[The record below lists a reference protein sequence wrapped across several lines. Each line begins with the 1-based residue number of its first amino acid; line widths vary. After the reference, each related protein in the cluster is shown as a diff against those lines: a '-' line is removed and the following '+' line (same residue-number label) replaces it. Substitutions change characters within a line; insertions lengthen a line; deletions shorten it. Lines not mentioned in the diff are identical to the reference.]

1 MDNEKETKEIENL
14 DTDHQEVEE
23 QENVSQEKT
32 AETQEE
38 AAAETL
44 KEDQVPEMNSED
56 EVSSKKEEANNH
68 SNEEDHSDEESHED
82 EEDHEEVD
90 YSELSKE
97 ELVELIKALGKDDNI
112 QKADRIA
119 RELKPIFD
127 EIKEKERSAALEK
140 FIAEGGAEEDFD
152 YKYDELVNRFDANFK
167 LIRDRRSKLIREK
180 EEQKETNLKRKQ
192 EILEK
197 LRGFV
202 DSEETNI
209 SFNEFK
215 TLQNEWKDIGPI
227 PGNYAKTLWANY
239 NALVDRF
246 YDNRS
251 IYFELKELDRRK
263 NLEAKLELCE
273 RAEKLVEQENL
284 KEAIK
289 ELNDLHN
296 EFKHIGPVPQDEQ
309 EALWQRFK
317 SASDSVYSRRKEYV
331 EQLKS
336 DLDENLKIKE
346 QLADEV
352 QPFATFD
359 SDRIKEWNSKT
370 KEILDIQKKWEAVGG
385 LPRAKAK
392 NVNKRFW
399 GTFKTFFNNKNAFFK
414 QLDAQREG
422 NLEKKRE
429 LVNRAIE
436 LKDNTDWQKTADQF
450 KQLQKEWKEVG
461 PVPEKYRESIY
472 KEFKQAADHF
482 FNQKRSKNSEAEQE
496 FEENLKKKEEICDL
510 IEKMAEEK
518 SDDLEKFRDL
528 QDEYMDAGFVPRKS
542 ISKIKSRYS
551 EVVDKYINSVEGLSN
566 EERQQIRIENQVNKI
581 LSGPNADQ
589 KIYRKEQAIKKQIS
603 KVEHDIALWKN
614 NLEFFAES
622 RTADKLKDE
631 FNTKIKAANN
641 ELKNLKQQLR
651 VIRTVS

>member
-1 MDNEKETKEIENL
+1 MDNEKEIKEIENL

-23 QENVSQEKT
+23 QETVSQEET
-32 AETQEE
+32 AETQEK
-38 AAAETL
+38 ATAEHS
-44 KEDQVPEMNSED
+44 KEDQEPEMNSKD
-56 EVSSKKEEANNH
+56 DVSSKNGAANNH
-68 SNEEDHSDEESHED
+68 SSEEDHSDEENHED
-82 EEDHEEVD
+82 EEDHDEVD

-97 ELVELIKALGKDDNI
+97 ELVELIKSLAKDDNI
-112 QKADRIA
+112 QKADRIV
-119 RELKPIFD
+119 REIRPLFD
-127 EIKEKERSAALEK
+127 EIKEKERTAALEK

-152 YKYDELVNRFDANFK
+152 YKYDELVNRFDANYK
-167 LIRDRRSKLIREK
+167 LIKDRRSKFIREK
-180 EEQKETNLKRKQ
+180 EEQKETNLKKKQ

-215 TLQNEWKDIGPI
+215 ALQNEWKDIGPI

-263 NLEAKLELCE
+263 NLEAKQELCE
-273 RAEKLVEQENL
+273 RAEKLVNQENL

-289 ELNDLHN
+289 ELNELHN

-317 SASDSVYSRRKEYV
+317 GASDSVYSRRKEYV

-336 DLDENLKIKE
+336 DLDENLKVKE

-352 QPFATFD
+352 QPFASFD

-429 LVNRAIE
+429 LVNKANE

-450 KQLQKEWKEVG
+450 KQLQKEWKELG

-482 FNQKRSKNSEAEQE
+482 FNQKRSKNNEAEQE
-496 FEENLKKKEEICDL
+496 FEVNLKKKEEICDR

-631 FNTKIKAANN
+631 FNAKIKAANN